1 MKRTNLIRFKLVW
14 AFLGLGYLLSTG
26 AVIFGAGSGQQA
38 AVFEGVV
45 YDFDSARP
53 EALEVKEVS
62 FYAPA
67 VDRDMKFNIV
77 LPRDYESSNKRYP
90 VLYMLHGLTSNYQAW
105 GRMGVPEY
113 LVDYDLIAVIPDA
126 GNSWYVNWAESQG
139 GQKNNWDDYIIRDL
153 IGYVDSHYRTISRRE
168 GRAISGLSMGGYGAL
183 LLGLRHPDLFCSIG
197 SHSGYLVYG
206 REAYKAL
213 KAGQEPFVVW
223 PRMLEAEASKRLAVN
238 VKGFGTQQERTPKG
252 KIFVRA
258 EEAEGAD
265 PFKLVLKV
273 PPEKLPHIYLDCGT
287 EDGLVKG
294 SQDFMKLLMENK
306 IPFTYAQAP
315 GGHAAS
321 YWQREVEHS
330 IAVQYAI
337 IQRNLRKAA
346 QEPAEPEI
354 PEVLQKFENDFIRTS
369 AGNLMITF
377 IGHGTLMFTFQ
388 GKIIHIDPVSSEAD
402 YTGMP
407 KADMILITHEHG
419 DHLDPKAI
427 ENIRKEGTRMVLTKV
442 CADRV
447 AGGTVMENGDV
458 QTIEGLK
465 IEAVPAYN
473 IVHMRSAGNP
483 YHPKGAGNGYVITFG
498 DKRVYV
504 AGDTE
509 NIPEMK
515 KLEEIDI
522 AFLPMNLPYTM
533 APEMAAEAARVLQP
547 KILYPYHYGETD
559 TSKLVE
565 LLKDTPGIE
574 VRIRKMK

>member
-1 MKRTNLIRFKLVW
+1 M
-14 AFLGLGYLLSTG
+14 
-26 AVIFGAGSGQQA
+26 
-38 AVFEGVV
+38 
-45 YDFDSARP
+45 
-53 EALEVKEVS
+53 
-62 FYAPA
+62 
-67 VDRDMKFNIV
+67 
-77 LPRDYESSNKRYP
+77 
-90 VLYMLHGLTSNYQAW
+90 
-105 GRMGVPEY
+105 
-113 LVDYDLIAVIPDA
+113 
-126 GNSWYVNWAESQG
+126 
-139 GQKNNWDDYIIRDL
+139 
-153 IGYVDSHYRTISRRE
+153 
-168 GRAISGLSMGGYGAL
+168 
-183 LLGLRHPDLFCSIG
+183 
-197 SHSGYLVYG
+197 
-206 REAYKAL
+206 
-213 KAGQEPFVVW
+213 
-223 PRMLEAEASKRLAVN
+223 
-238 VKGFGTQQERTPKG
+238 
-252 KIFVRA
+252 
-258 EEAEGAD
+258 
-265 PFKLVLKV
+265 
-273 PPEKLPHIYLDCGT
+273 
-287 EDGLVKG
+287 
-294 SQDFMKLLMENK
+294 
-306 IPFTYAQAP
+306 
-315 GGHAAS
+315 
-321 YWQREVEHS
+321 
-330 IAVQYAI
+330 
-337 IQRNLRKAA
+337 
-346 QEPAEPEI
+346 